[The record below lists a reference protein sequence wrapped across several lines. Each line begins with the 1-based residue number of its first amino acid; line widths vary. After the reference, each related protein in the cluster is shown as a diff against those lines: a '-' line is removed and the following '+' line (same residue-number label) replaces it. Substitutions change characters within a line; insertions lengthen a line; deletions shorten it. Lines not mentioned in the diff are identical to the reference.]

1 MMTLFLTKVV
11 HYFIA
16 SDVESQTAELQPI
29 AGGGGSRQ
37 GIGIEEISSGVGS
50 IS

>member
-29 AGGGGSRQ
+29 AGGGG
-37 GIGIEEISSGVGS
+37 GVAGRALELRR
-50 IS
+50 